1 MSSRLDPSKAKEASA
16 ELAEGM
22 KQIQTSV
29 FKWKP
34 DYLAAEPC
42 FQKAGRLFKLAGLMD
57 SAVDAWRKAADAAV
71 HLGNLK
77 QAAMTLENA
86 SREMSVAKD
95 EAGKRCAIKLMADC
109 ASLLS
114 EAGEPV
120 RAADL
125 RLRGAKLAEGFD
137 KDLAYTMVD
146 QVISIFEG
154 DDDKDVYAVD
164 PLKKALTMQ
173 LSLGKHASAMRSF
186 DKLYKIWSRLDQ
198 KHNLYKCILSRVVLL
213 LAAADPIAAQHE
225 FDKHFDL
232 AGFTATEEAAAAED
246 LIGAYTEAD
255 IDAMKKVLAKNVFG
269 YLEHAITNVARKL
282 PDGMQTGSTVGSA
295 HADESASKA
304 VTIKAS
310 APGEFRQLGSGTID
324 LSSAS
329 FSSQQGQSDEA
340 ETEDEKRARLK
351 ADKDFDA
358 RASLFSRPGGA
369 AAVNVGSSGVVAA
382 GGGGGGGQKRDD
394 DPFATDGDEEHDI
407 DAAFA
412 ALGSDGLPTSGNE
425 TGTDGGRE
433 KVADED
439 LGLL

>member
-1 MSSRLDPSKAKEASA
+1 MTSRLDPSKASEAQK
-16 ELAEGM
+16 ELAEGL
-22 KQIQTSV
+22 KQIQTTLLR
-29 FKWKP
+29 WKP

-71 HLGNLK
+71 RLGNLK

-86 SREMSVAKD
+86 SREMSIAKD

-137 KDLAYTMVD
+137 KELAFTMVD

-198 KHNLYKCILSRVVLL
+198 KHNLYKCVLSRVVLL

-232 AGFTATEEAAAAED
+232 PGFTATEEAAAAED

-295 HADESASKA
+295 HSEESASKG
-304 VTIKAS
+304 VSIKAS
-310 APGEFRQLGSGTID
+310 APGEFRQLGSGTLDI
-324 LSSAS
+324 SSAS
-329 FSSQQGQSDEA
+329 FSTQTGNADEA

-351 ADKDFDA
+351 ADKDFGA
-358 RASLFSRPGGA
+358 RASLFARPGGA
-369 AAVNVGSSGVVAA
+369 AAANVNSSAA
-382 GGGGGGGQKRDD
+382 QNRDD
-394 DPFATDGDEEHDI
+394 DPFSTDGDEEHDI

-412 ALGSDGLPTSGNE
+412 ALGSDGLPTSSTSNAAE
-425 TGTDGGRE
+425 GGGD
-433 KVADED
+433 KSAADED

>member
-1 MSSRLDPSKAKEASA
+1 
-16 ELAEGM
+16 
-22 KQIQTSV
+22 
-29 FKWKP
+29 
-34 DYLAAEPC
+34 
-42 FQKAGRLFKLAGLMD
+42 
-57 SAVDAWRKAADAAV
+57 
-71 HLGNLK
+71 
-77 QAAMTLENA
+77 
-86 SREMSVAKD
+86 
-95 EAGKRCAIKLMADC
+95 
-109 ASLLS
+109 
-114 EAGEPV
+114 
-120 RAADL
+120 
-125 RLRGAKLAEGFD
+125 
-137 KDLAYTMVD
+137 
-146 QVISIFEG
+146 
-154 DDDKDVYAVD
+154 
-164 PLKKALTMQ
+164 
-173 LSLGKHASAMRSF
+173 
-186 DKLYKIWSRLDQ
+186 
-198 KHNLYKCILSRVVLL
+198 
-213 LAAADPIAAQHE
+213 
-225 FDKHFDL
+225 
-232 AGFTATEEAAAAED
+232 
-246 LIGAYTEAD
+246 
-255 IDAMKKVLAKNVFG
+255 MKKVLAKNVFG

-369 AAVNVGSSGVVAA
+369 AAANVGSSGVAA
-382 GGGGGGGQKRDD
+382 AAAGGGGGGQKRDD

-412 ALGSDGLPTSGNE
+412 ALGSDGLPSTSGNE